1 MNAVPLKVLVCGSTF
16 GQFWLAALQ
25 RYPLRFKVVG
35 LLASGSA
42 RSRDCAQR
50 YGIPLYTDIASLPED
65 IDLACVV
72 LRATVMGGAGSVL
85 AQQLMARRIHVIQEQ
100 PVHHDE
106 VVANLR
112 SAREFGVQYRVGNL
126 YPHLPAVQQFIQ
138 SAHRLLRRQKLQ
150 FIDAACASQ
159 VAFPLIAILV
169 EALGA
174 PRPWQFHAQ
183 AQLPEAPF
191 QVLQGQLAG
200 IPLTLSVHNEVD
212 PQDPDNH
219 FQLLQQITLGLPA
232 GRLSLID
239 THGPVMWFPRL
250 HIPEAVKR
258 DRDFSSPQSAHLM
271 EETSAIIGEVQRAS
285 WRTTLAEHWP
295 EAIAQ
300 DLLALAESILSP
312 DAPRWSPQS
321 LLAQCQMW
329 QALTKTLGYPRLN
342 PDQRFEPLAR
352 TLLPVTT
359 GLERKAT
366 PQWDF
371 TQRAELLVSGIT
383 AQQVTD
389 FVARMDEACLNAML
403 FSLQQGGALTH
414 PDQGHDLP
422 GILQQLQVAEA
433 HRALIGRWLMLLADA
448 GLVMQRGAHYF
459 SRRTIG
465 YTELHHSWQAV
476 HRVWDNRL
484 GSATFIDYLW
494 QNAEKLGELMRG
506 EQKAALLLFPEGR
519 NDIAD
524 AVYRH
529 TITARYL
536 NTLIADWVLKQLSQR
551 TAPLKVLEIGAGTGA
566 TTERVRERLHEVY
579 GETPPLNWLFSD
591 VSRFFLVNAQQRYS
605 HLSWLST
612 ALIDIDRPLTEQS
625 VAANSQDLLVMAGV
639 LNNAQ
644 NSEQT
649 IRWLAE
655 VLQPGGVMLITEPT
669 REHLEILTSQAF
681 MMPPPQDD
689 RQRSE
694 QRFLSPEQ
702 WQDLLQRAGL
712 ICEACLP
719 DEGHVLAPL
728 GQCLFIARRSG
739 NA

>member
-1 MNAVPLKVLVCGSTF
+1 MSAVPLKVLVCGSTF

-25 RYPLRFKVVG
+25 RYPQRFQVVG
-35 LLASGSA
+35 LLASGGA

-50 YGIPLYTDIASLPED
+50 YHLPLYTDVASLPEN

-72 LRATVMGGAGSVL
+72 LRATVMGGAGSDL
-85 AQQLMARRIHVIQEQ
+85 AQQLMAKGIHVIQEQ

-112 SAREFGVQYRVGNL
+112 CAREHAVQYRVGNL

-138 SAHRLLRRQKLQ
+138 SAHRLLRRQKPQ

-159 VAFPLIAILV
+159 VAFPLITLLA

-174 PRPWQFHAQ
+174 PRPWQFQTQ
-183 AQLPEAPF
+183 APLSEAPF
-191 QVLQGQLAG
+191 QQVQGLMGG
-200 IPLTLSVHNEVD
+200 IPLTLNIHNEVD

-219 FQLLQQITLGLPA
+219 FQLLQQITLGFPA

-271 EETSAIIGEVQRAS
+271 EETSAIIGEVTQAS
-285 WRTTLAEHWP
+285 WRTTLAEQWP
-295 EAIAQ
+295 EAISQ
-300 DLLALAESILSP
+300 DLLALAESIQSA

-321 LLAQCQMW
+321 LLTQCQMW
-329 QALTKTLGYPRLN
+329 QALTKALGYPRLN
-342 PDQRFEPLAR
+342 PDQQFQPLAR
-352 TLLPVTT
+352 TLLPATV
-359 GLERKAT
+359 GLDRT
-366 PQWDF
+366 ITQQWDF
-371 TQRAELLVSGIT
+371 TQRAERLVSDIT
-383 AQQVTD
+383 AHQVTD
-389 FVARMDEACLNAML
+389 FVSRMDEACLNAML
-403 FSLQQGGALTH
+403 FSLQQGGVLCH
-414 PDQGHDLP
+414 PEQGHDLP
-422 GILQQLQVAEA
+422 QILQQLQVAEA
-433 HRALIGRWLMLLADA
+433 HHTLIGRWLLLLADA
-448 GLVMQRGAHYF
+448 GLVIQRGAHYF
-459 SRRTIG
+459 SRRTIR
-465 YTELHHSWQAV
+465 YDELHHSWQAV
-476 HRVWDNRL
+476 HAVWDNRL

-494 QNAEKLGELMRG
+494 HNAEKLGELMRG
-506 EQKAALLLFPEGR
+506 EQQAALLLFPEGR
-519 NDIAD
+519 NDVAD

-536 NTLIADWVLKQLSQR
+536 NTLIADWLLQRLSQH
-551 TAPLKVLEIGAGTGA
+551 TAPLNVLEIGAGTGA
-566 TTERVRERLHEVY
+566 TTERVRELLQEKY
-579 GETPPLNWLFSD
+579 GETPPIHWLFSD
-591 VSRFFLVNAQQRYS
+591 VSRFFLVNAQQRYGY
-605 HLSWLST
+605 LGWLST
-612 ALIDIDRPLTEQS
+612 ALIDIDRPLTEQG
-625 VAANSQDLLVMAGV
+625 VAAASQDLLVMAGV
-639 LNNAQ
+639 LNNAH

-719 DEGHVLAPL
+719 DAGHVLAPL
-728 GQCLFIARRSG
+728 GQRLFIARRPDH
-739 NA
+739 A